1 MATIEGPVN
10 DRLAE
15 SAAQKRPLGT
25 RLELPDGRVFRY
37 TKAGGVALDIGKL
50 MAAAVVTT
58 GHIKD
63 LAVAATAA
71 IGDTS
76 LTITNATTAITEDQ
90 YAEGY
95 VFFNT
100 AAGQGQICTIRS
112 HPAETT
118 TSGSCV
124 LRLEDEDALTVALTT
139 SSKCGLRKNIYKDVI
154 VSPNPITG
162 IPVGVTPIA
171 VTEDYYFWLQTWGP
185 AAVLTNGVLV
195 LGQKV
200 ATGETTPGSVDVV
213 PVNSNSSDGPEAD
226 VGLVIN
232 LGATTEYSLVFL
244 TIAP

>member
-15 SAAQKRPLGT
+15 SSAQKRPLGT
-25 RLELPDGRVFRY
+25 RMELPDGRVFRY
-37 TKAGGVALDIGKL
+37 AKAGGVALDIGKL

-76 LTITNATTAITEDQ
+76 LTITNASTAITENQ

-139 SSKCGLRKNIYKDVI
+139 SSKVGLRKNVYKDVI
-154 VSPNPITG
+154 VSPTTITG
-162 IPVGVTPIA
+162 IPIGVTPIA
-171 VTEDYYFWLQTWGP
+171 VTLNYYFWIQTWGP

-200 ATGETTPGSVDVV
+200 APGETTPGSVDVTPTNATGAAGQEV
-213 PVNSNSSDGPEAD
+213 D
-226 VGLVIN
+226 VGQTIN
-232 LGATTEYSLVFL
+232 LGATTEYSLIFL